1 MKMLANASNETHML
15 YNKYGQDL
23 NQGDDES
30 APTGLVYHNPER
42 PHTKSIIND
51 LKSLYYYSSE
61 GILIF

>member
-15 YNKYGQDL
+15 YQQNGQDL
-23 NQGDDES
+23 NQGDGES
-30 APTGLVYHNPER
+30 APTGLVYYNPER